1 MKNQVVTELSE
12 ISTQQYKAIRFIAM
26 DQLHRNYG
34 ALRQADPENDLIVFI
49 ENQGS
54 LTKRAWHIQRTF
66 FLISST
72 RHFAE
77 TLAEEGFTTLYLKS
91 ESFEEGFEKL
101 IQAFPVTK
109 RLAAEPASHR
119 RLALLEKFDFQ
130 LIENDFFLT
139 PKEIFKEWLA
149 GRKIFLMENF
159 YRNQRKRLNIL
170 MDGDQPLA
178 GEWNFD
184 QSNRLA
190 PPKNYQWPPYLAHK
204 RDKVDLELIAQ
215 LRTTYP
221 NLWGNDPDES
231 WATTREGALLQL
243 DYFLQNHFSGFGPY
257 EDAIPPASESW
268 QVHHS
273 LLSPYLNNGLLH
285 PAEVVEAALNKFE
298 EGNIPIE
305 SCEGFIRQIIGWR
318 EYVFGMYQHFGPEYR
333 KENQLS
339 ADRKLLPLFNNSKAT
354 QMECVRDTIE
364 AIENRA
370 WVHHIPRLMIL
381 SNLALLTGIK
391 PEAFLDWMSEVFID
405 AYDWVMV
412 PNIIGM
418 GLHADGGAMMS
429 KPYAAGGAYISRM
442 SKYCS
447 SCKFNPKLR
456 VGEDACPFTTLYW
469 DFLDRHREA
478 FIRNPRIAQ
487 QVRGLDRL
495 KDLAELRKRA
505 EFLFD
510 QLEQGKI

>member
-1 MKNQVVTELSE
+1 MKNQVIKEISE
-12 ISTQQYKAIRFIAM
+12 ISSRQFKTIRFIAM
-26 DQLHRNYG
+26 DQLHRNFG
-34 ALRQADPENDLIVFI
+34 ALKGANPESDLIIFI

-54 LTKRAWHIQRTF
+54 LLKRAWHIQRTF
-66 FLISST
+66 FLISSA
-72 RHFAE
+72 RHFAQS
-77 TLAEEGFTTLYLKS
+77 LAQDGFTTLYIKS
-91 ESFEEGFEKL
+91 QSFEEGFRDL
-101 IQAFPVTK
+101 IQTFPLANKV
-109 RLAAEPASHR
+109 AAEPASHR
-119 RLALLEKFDFQ
+119 RAALLQKFDFH

-139 PKEIFKEWLA
+139 PKTIFNEWLD
-149 GRKIFLMENF
+149 GRKTFLMENF
-159 YRNQRKRLNIL
+159 YRSQRKRLNIL

-190 PPKNYQWPPYLAHK
+190 PPKNYQWPPYLTHK
-204 RDKVDLELIAQ
+204 RDNTDLELITE
-215 LRTTYP
+215 LKSNYP
-221 NLWGNDPDES
+221 NLWGNEPDES
-231 WATTREGALLQL
+231 WATTREGALRQL
-243 DYFLQNHFSGFGPY
+243 NYFLQHHFSGFGPY
-257 EDAIPPASESW
+257 EDAIPPSAESW

-285 PAEVVEAALNKFE
+285 PSEVVEAALEKFE
-298 EGNIPIE
+298 TGDIPIE

-318 EYVFGMYQHFGPEYR
+318 EYVFGMYRHFGPNYR
-333 KENQLS
+333 KENQLA
-339 ADRKLLPLFNNSKAT
+339 ADRKLLPLFKSSKAT
-354 QMECVRDTIE
+354 EMECVRDTIE

-381 SNLALLTGIK
+381 SNLALLTGIN

-442 SKYCS
+442 SKYCT

-469 DFLDRHREA
+469 DFLDRHREEL
-478 FIRNPRIAQ
+478 IKNPRIAQ

-495 KDLAELRKRA
+495 KDLAELKKRA
-505 EFLFD
+505 EFLLEK
-510 QLEQGKI
+510 LEQGNI